1 LRHHFPTQQK
11 LRDELMRRIYDWMVP
26 ANRIGETTVPARD
39 RLVECLLEVLAPV
52 SVGQQARD
60 AMIALTRDFIAADQ
74 TAQVHDAYRA
84 MAQDGQRRVECWLRV
99 LADEGALAADDI
111 PRAARF
117 LGTVLEGLALARALP
132 AADAIAH
139 QEKETLYI
147 AVDAVLRPQG

>member
-1 LRHHFPTQQK
+1 
-11 LRDELMRRIYDWMVP
+11 
-26 ANRIGETTVPARD
+26 
-39 RLVECLLEVLAPV
+39 
-52 SVGQQARD
+52 
-60 AMIALTRDFIAADQ
+60 
-74 TAQVHDAYRA
+74 